1 MELVKD
7 KDQTIWLVWH
17 LMSKCEITMKPDSC
31 WEWRGRYSSGYGY
44 FYYKGR
50 KYLMHRLMYELWYG
64 KIPKGLLIRH
74 MCHNHQCCNPDH
86 LRPGTQKQNMAD
98 MRKAGR
104 ERIGRKITPAQRRQ
118 IRYSPLPL
126 TQLAKI
132 FNVSP
137 TTIWRIKNNHK

>member
-1 MELVKD
+1 MKLVKD

-17 LMSKCEITMKPDSC
+17 LMSKCEIGMKPDSC
-31 WEWRGRYSSGYGY
+31 WEWRGKYSSGYGY

-50 KYLMHRLMYELWYG
+50 KYLMHRLMYEIWYG

-86 LRPGTQKQNMAD
+86 LRSGTQKQNMAD

-104 ERIGRKITPAQRRQ
+104 ERIGRKITPSQRRQ
-118 IRYSPLPL
+118 IRHSPLPM